1 MRTQA
6 SSCFRT
12 ILGPWIGCLYPL
24 VPKQCSNNIF
34 GRIGNKLIFPNG
46 PANVLLCGVE
56 RDPNN
61 PKKCQMNSN
70 KYVIAETNEIYS
82 GDKYDDIIPYSFK
95 CPISGVRM
103 VEGAYNP
110 MNDAENNAYITLK
123 MFKEWGLVDPWDETL
138 KFNVH
143 TNGNTR
149 LDGRWYGDGRI
160 ALGKMPEYYHLAS
173 SLGVVAHEVAH
184 AYTQKN
190 SDLNYDYGSESGGL
204 NEAFSDMAAVAA
216 GYYASGCNNWVIGG
230 DVKFEGPEKGLRY
243 MKNPPKDGVSIDH
256 ADDFDNMPDKNVH
269 YTSGV
274 FNKAFYELA
283 TGPGWNV
290 KKAFKVMAKANE
302 EAWCSHTDWKEAAYG
317 VLDAAKDLGYPL
329 YAVVSAFSA
338 VGINLAL

>member
-1 MRTQA
+1 MITQA
-6 SSCFRT
+6 TYCFRT
-12 ILGPWIGCLYPL
+12 IVGQGIGCLIPL

-34 GRIGNKLIFPNG
+34 GVIGNKLWG
-46 PANVLLCGVE
+46 EHNVPLCGVE

-61 PKKCQMNSN
+61 PKKCQMKSK
-70 KYVIAETNEIYS
+70 KYVIAETNEIYQT
-82 GDKYDDIIPYSFK
+82 DKYDEIIPYSFQ
-95 CPISGVRM
+95 CPTSGVRM

-110 MNDAENNAYITLK
+110 MNDAENSAYITLK
-123 MFKEWGLVDPWDETL
+123 MFKEWNLVDPWDETL
-138 KFNVH
+138 KLNVH
-143 TNGNTR
+143 TNENTG
-149 LDGRWYGDGRI
+149 LDGRWWGDGRI
-160 ALGKMPEYYHLAS
+160 SLGKLPGYYHLAS

-184 AYTQKN
+184 AYTQGN
-190 SDLNYDYGSESGGL
+190 SGLNYEGESGGL

-216 GYYASGCNNWVIGG
+216 GFYASGCNNWVIGG

-256 ADDFDNMPDKNVH
+256 TDDFDNMPDKNVH

-283 TGPGWNV
+283 TRPGWNV